1 MCKEFYMLVF
11 RGSASNRN
19 SSSDSFYKLVNSS
32 VEDQNIWFYIFATK
46 ECLILNSSANNR
58 RVYFLFLNKLLEMLL
73 ITGVYLYH

>member
-1 MCKEFYMLVF
+1 MCEEFYMLVF

-32 VEDQNIWFYIFATK
+32 VEDQKYLVFATT

-73 ITGVYLYH
+73 ITGVYLHH